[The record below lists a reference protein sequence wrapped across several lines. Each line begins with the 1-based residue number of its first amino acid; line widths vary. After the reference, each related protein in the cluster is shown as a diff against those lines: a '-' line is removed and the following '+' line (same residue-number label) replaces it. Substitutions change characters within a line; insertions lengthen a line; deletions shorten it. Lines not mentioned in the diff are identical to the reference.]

1 MTTIKPPKVPC
12 GTCPYRRD
20 VPSGIW
26 HQSEYK
32 KLPDYDAPEMWRQPQ
47 RLFMC
52 HQQDG
57 CLCGGWLLTHDRDN
71 LLALRLHSRQL
82 DPSVWSYDP
91 PVAVFESG
99 AAAAAHGLADVDN
112 PSPAA
117 LRKIDGLIKQRG
129 DE

>member
-1 MTTIKPPKVPC
+1 MTDLIKPPKVPC

-20 VPSGIW
+20 VPSGVW
-26 HQSEYK
+26 HETEYK
-32 KLPDYDAPEMWRQPQ
+32 KLPDYDAPTYGQPQ

-57 CLCGGWLLTHDRDN
+57 CLCGGWLLAHDRDN
-71 LLALRLHSRQL
+71 LLALRLHGREL
-82 DPSVWSYDP
+82 DPSVWTYDP
-91 PVAVFESG
+91 PVAVFQSG

-117 LRKIDGLIKQRG
+117 LRKIDGLIKQRDG
-129 DE
+129 K